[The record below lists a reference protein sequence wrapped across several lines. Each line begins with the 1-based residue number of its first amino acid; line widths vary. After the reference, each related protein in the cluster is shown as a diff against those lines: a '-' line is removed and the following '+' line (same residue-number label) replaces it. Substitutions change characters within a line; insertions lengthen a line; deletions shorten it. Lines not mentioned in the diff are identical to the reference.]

1 MNNKI
6 SDMFGKI
13 TIGDKEYLLIE
24 EAVLESMLKGNT
36 LNRDELM
43 NKFKQYDQCVF
54 MYCDGEDDEGNKY
67 TTDDLNHAR
76 EEYINAICSLSLP
89 TLSEEEID
97 KAVTDYIDEQFVG
110 LDPLVWAD
118 EIKFAKS
125 HFLHGFKACQQ
136 LTKPKKKEK

>member
-1 MNNKI
+1 MKLA
-6 SDMFGKI
+6 DRFGKI
-13 TIGDKEYLLIE
+13 TIGDKEYLLVE
-24 EAVLESMLKGNT
+24 EVVLESMLKENI
-36 LNRDELM
+36 LNRDAVM
-43 NKFKQYDQCVF
+43 DIFAKFE
-54 MYCDGEDDEGNKY
+54 GEALAYRQHGKETFPIAEKY
-67 TTDDLNHAR
+67 TD
-76 EEYINAICSLSLP
+76 IICSLSLP
-89 TLSEEEID
+89 VLSEEEID